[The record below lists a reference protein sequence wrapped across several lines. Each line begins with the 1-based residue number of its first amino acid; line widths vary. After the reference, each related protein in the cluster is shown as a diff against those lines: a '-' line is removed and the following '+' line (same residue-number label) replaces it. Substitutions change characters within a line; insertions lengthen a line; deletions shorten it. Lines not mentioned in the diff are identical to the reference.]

1 VPNVWNPAQQGYTG
15 AIASRDDVL
24 AALDEI
30 CKFYKQ
36 REPAS
41 PVPWLLKRAR
51 RLVKMNFMEIMNELT
66 PDALAQ
72 LKVITGPDEET
83 SASQAQSGS

>member
-1 VPNVWNPAQQGYTG
+1 
-15 AIASRDDVL
+15 
-24 AALDEI
+24 
-30 CKFYKQ
+30 
-36 REPAS
+36 
-41 PVPWLLKRAR
+41 LKRAR